1 MEPEAPIGSS
11 VGIDLGTTNSAVSVI
26 RDGVPVLVPVDENSS
41 EYILPSAVTYLE
53 GNRVVVGSNSKKMRF
68 TNPANTF
75 LSVKRV
81 IGRTAD
87 SLQEAHVD
95 TTYLKVDKTAT
106 NMEGCKLKCSSR
118 DKPLDPEA
126 VSSLVL
132 RKLVRSAERF
142 IQDNVTRAVVA
153 VPAYFLSEQIEATER
168 AATLAGLKK
177 VSIIKEPEAAAIAYG
192 SRPQIVMVFDLG
204 GGTFDVSILEVGGG
218 FVEVIATSGD
228 AYLGGD
234 DMDKAVVNWII
245 EEYRKRS
252 LDRTSPAEDPRALQR
267 MFSEA
272 EAAKIT
278 LSREEST
285 VIRLDDLYRG
295 ISVEAELTRT
305 EFERLS
311 RHLIPRLLRPVRE
324 AAILA
329 GVNLKGETGSGD
341 DPVDAK
347 PHFSKDVAIKYKQ
360 LISSEK
366 EDAAVTKPIRRKKG
380 QSSGEE
386 RLNRE
391 MKRLQGLHA
400 GQGGQGLTRFPS
412 GRDLDQVILVGGCT
426 RIPFV
431 RRLVGAVTGLVPNWT
446 VDPDA
451 AVCLGAGVYAGVLD
465 GKLPQIT
472 ILSPMQAS
480 LLKLMHE
487 QGEAM

>member
-1 MEPEAPIGSS
+1 
-11 VGIDLGTTNSAVSVI
+11 
-26 RDGVPVLVPVDENSS
+26 
-41 EYILPSAVTYLE
+41 
-53 GNRVVVGSNSKKMRF
+53 
-68 TNPANTF
+68 
-75 LSVKRV
+75 
-81 IGRTAD
+81 
-87 SLQEAHVD
+87 LQEAQVD

-106 NMEGCKLKCSSR
+106 NENGCKLKCSSR

-126 VSSLVL
+126 VSSLVI

-142 IQDNVTRAVVA
+142 LHGNVTRAVIA
-153 VPAYFLSEQIEATER
+153 VPAHFLSEQIEATER

-192 SRPQIVMVFDLG
+192 LLQSRPQIVMVFDLG

-234 DMDKAVVNWII
+234 DIDKAVVNWII

-252 LDRTSPAEDPRALQR
+252 HDLTSPAEDPRALQR

-272 EAAKIT
+272 EAAKVR
-278 LSREEST
+278 LSRDEST
-285 VIRLDDLYRG
+285 IIRLENLYRG
-295 ISVEAELTRT
+295 IDVEAELTRT

-341 DPVDAK
+341 EPVDSK
-347 PHFSKDVAIKYKQ
+347 PHFSRDVVSKYKH
-360 LISSEK
+360 LLSSEK
-366 EDAAVTKPIRRKKG
+366 EDDLKLMRHKKG
-380 QSSGEE
+380 QISGEE

-391 MKRLQGLHA
+391 MKRLQGLHR
-400 GQGGQGLTRFPS
+400 GQGRQGLTRFPS

-426 RIPFV
+426 RVPFV

-487 QGEAM
+487 HDEII